1 MLILSQGC
9 STPLREYYPPNLN
22 FIILIL
28 KKNENIGCKV
38 ETWSQVLIQGGT
50 QNKRPY
56 GGVPPRGVLT
66 CIHTEIWVPFGQ
78 KIFRRGS
85 HITKIAKNG
94 KISHFC
100 GRKTLRNGSRGFA
113 KILKNKT
120 KQNKTKKTTTTTKR
134 RISRFWGRKTVS

>member
-1 MLILSQGC
+1 MGVC
-9 STPLREYYPPNLN
+9 RPGEYSHV
-22 FIILIL
+22 FIR
-28 KKNENIGCKV
+28 G
-38 ETWSQVLIQGGT
+38 
-50 QNKRPY
+50 Y
-56 GGVPPRGVLT
+56 GS
-66 CIHTEIWVPFGQ
+66 HFGQ

-120 KQNKTKKTTTTTKR
+120 KQNKKQQQQENVESAVFEGEKLYM
-134 RISRFWGRKTVS
+134 

>member
-1 MLILSQGC
+1 MISG
-9 STPLREYYPPNLN
+9 
-22 FIILIL
+22 L
-28 KKNENIGCKV
+28 KP
-38 ETWSQVLIQGGT
+38 GGT

-56 GGVPPRGVLT
+56 WDVLPRGYSHVKGYGDMSPIL
-66 CIHTEIWVPFGQ
+66 VK

-100 GRKTLRNGSRGFA
+100 GGKTLRNGSLGFA

-120 KQNKTKKTTTTTKR
+120 KQNKNKTKNNNNNNNKT
-134 RISRFWGRKTVS
+134 